1 MGFSRLPSRVHH
13 SRVVSPDLF
22 DDVPQPSK
30 PNRQT
35 PALDPRART
44 SEQLK
49 HLPARKSNRSR
60 PAARSLT
67 KRSASR
73 LPTDSAASLEA
84 FADPQDGTL
93 NPSERTP
100 HVPQAARSSL
110 KRKRDAN
117 DDVDTRP
124 RFLQRRG
131 ETPAIHT
138 AQRDAHA
145 PATPPS
151 SPHTEARREPTEE
164 QLTDYG
170 RWLARAELGR
180 LGALREQQC
189 ARLWKLVG
197 QARKGKVDPDFC
209 MHVARDNSL
218 AQRNGYGLALMFLD
232 GSVAPDENARRL
244 DGYFLALG
252 AASVPAYD
260 STYRQVKRELERCV
274 EMAACYLFK
283 TDWFKEA
290 PLEKLAEL
298 GNLLSKYPGQPACMK
313 AIAWIAGQVLAPATL
328 PRLGVKELTLLA
340 NALSKNVDSDR
351 CEQATA
357 RIGRHLLRGRE
368 AELGAR
374 HASLLLNAFSK
385 WPDNAGCRTAA
396 ESLALRLVN
405 TPGLRQAMD
414 AQALAT
420 SINALSKWPATEVYQ
435 QAAERLAPRLV
446 HEAALLEEMKGPAV
460 AAALNGLSK
469 WPKSDVCGAAAECVA
484 AQLATHA
491 ELRQEMNAQEVA
503 NALNALCKW
512 PDSADCRAAIEC
524 LADQLARNDRLPASM
539 NAQEVANALN
549 ALGKQ
554 PEATACRKAA
564 KCLAARIRND
574 VKLRAALDAQQV
586 ANALNALGKWP
597 DAAAC
602 REAAERLAERIDGDA
617 ALRGDMSAQH
627 IGNVFNALGK
637 WPDSAICLVAAER
650 LAVGLK
656 DDPER
661 LRAMDAQG
669 VAASLNGLSKWPES
683 AACWATADML
693 LMRLES
699 NAELQQGM
707 DAQGVANTLN
717 ALSKWSGADICPA
730 LAEQLATRLVDDADL
745 RQAMNSQEVANSL
758 NGLSRWPE
766 QPNCRQSLLLL
777 TARLGGTDLPWR
789 KAEMSAL
796 SQAAN
801 AISRLFLSAPDE
813 PEVQIPA
820 RAKLQDLATHL
831 DLYRE
836 RFEEAGAREI
846 ATLLKA
852 LASAQLLHDMRP
864 LARPALER
872 LTTLRHATELRK
884 DSLETMG
891 NLCLGLLP
899 LARSPVLI
907 AHRRRALSV
916 LGAIQPIVARKIERF
931 VQARQGATEGR
942 AAADTAMGD
951 ERHGTRRPALTF
963 YQVLKT
969 YAVVSGMWK
978 TRYVEGSRRAVREQK
993 DALVAWVKQTLA
1005 RTRDAIESD
1014 LGENSWNVIAQIEA
1028 DGDVLHALDLRIQH
1042 HTETI
1047 TQRHPPSRI
1056 DLGAMHRRM
1065 RTSAVGCPVAPAPG
1079 AGATHYTVVD
1089 MVGRELRNN
1098 RDEPN
1103 KPYSLFARL
1112 TGLPLVE
1119 VKLPGEVSEFM
1130 LARTF
1135 NYQGEPW
1142 RFDLFGGSRLSRGGG
1157 LRPEDILANHTAP
1170 ASMLPAVRYADTAPG
1185 SDLMQLAAK
1194 LAPQRE
1200 DWSRMQR
1207 ALLEM
1212 VPSDHVV
1219 EGTLRLG
1226 FFDDVPGP
1234 QHPFKLAGPDGRRIQ
1249 LCPND
1254 GCGFLKYEV
1263 AMRIPVFRE
1272 YAAAWDA
1279 VRTGRATPAQQ
1290 KLVDS
1295 GDERKRIAPQALQH
1309 FPRDEAALEEARQAI
1324 ERRLMQLAPK
1334 SDRGGPPPRID
1345 PLTLYHLIVSGG
1357 YEGAQIRAVPS
1368 ADNNVHLP
1376 AQRSQAFDHHGGALL
1391 LGKAPY
1397 DKENL
1402 LPVPDEQVATVT
1414 RGDATASFLSRCFAI
1429 QYSYTGFNDDAGEG
1443 AEMLHSKGML
1453 IVPPPQYWSPGHEGM
1468 DMACSREDLKTLS
1481 RWVAGRDRGALPPDM
1496 LSTGSLRVKEM
1507 VVPGRLGALPIT
1519 ELRKRDMDT
1528 DGDDAFV
1535 YAGYPKLAAHVTNV
1549 MDTRKKLRGLQRSF
1563 KPRKTAAP
1571 ALDFN
1576 SRHYQPGRASEI
1588 LSEQRGR
1595 RLRGTAS
1602 LLATRFLAQPD
1613 ALREAMARD
1622 MMFGVYDGV
1631 ERSLRNGL
1639 FDLIEAERLDP
1650 RTLETL
1656 RDQAFD
1662 GIATAHLP
1670 EAKEAAQLLYDE
1682 VVRLQSASADKA
1694 AELPAALAER
1704 FPSLAQAYEQ
1714 AGDTRARILAILE
1727 HYPVCRLSHEQFPD
1741 GQPGLV
1747 RGSAELTMRNLFTVA
1762 IKVGTDS
1769 LKADTGTKLFFDV
1782 IEACLRSER
1791 TFRERLTS
1799 VPYSKET
1806 AYAMREARFDP
1817 EQAKAAL
1824 QRNPNMA
1831 AGVMSLSVQALQ
1843 RWGLLAAPPPPQARF
1858 ANAPAPDVGQAIRVL
1873 AGHARR
1879 MEAEITPMLQS
1890 IAHAAGA
1897 QLVGLGHRLKSPGS
1911 LKEKLKQLVAHRQ
1924 LTLED
1929 AVPLVNDALRYSI
1942 TLPPGD
1948 FAGGCRRIQAALDEQ
1963 GHARVKLVNHF
1974 TKQYEPFSAINL
1986 TLRNPEGHL
1995 WEIQF
2000 HTPQTF
2006 ELKEQFHDRYK
2017 QSHRLR
2023 LQGAPAARLQ
2033 ELTRP
2038 ARDAF
2043 RAVPLPLGCDDILDW
2058 EAEQAGVALPA
2069 KKSKPAQKVAPKPA
2083 HAALAERL
2091 HAAAK
2096 AIEPR
2101 ITPVLRALLQRVQ
2114 GRLHGDGPE
2123 LHRHVFKKPASTRRK
2138 IDLLQQRF
2146 GLSPEQ
2152 AAARVRDALRYDV
2165 VLEHDGFVAAVQSIM
2180 RQLQSQG
2187 LKVVR
2192 VNNAFT
2198 VPDTTYAGLNMK
2210 LLSGAHYF
2218 EIQFHTADSLRIK
2231 QRTHGLYEKLRRIA
2245 PSSETSSHSGQ
2256 NPPASERE
2264 SLQQQLRSAAAK
2276 VPRPK
2281 GIETIV
2287 SVNHYN
2293 EPEGAVF

>member
-1 MGFSRLPSRVHH
+1 MGFSRLPSRVPH
-13 SRVVSPDLF
+13 SRAVSPDLC

-35 PALDPRART
+35 PALGPRART
-44 SEQLK
+44 SEQFK
-49 HLPARKSNRSR
+49 HLPAPKSNRSR

-84 FADPQDGTL
+84 FADPPDGTL
-93 NPSERTP
+93 NPSEHTS
-100 HVPQAARSSL
+100 HVPQTARAPL

-117 DDVDTRP
+117 DDVGTRP
-124 RFLQRRG
+124 RSLQRRG
-131 ETPAIHT
+131 EAPAIHT
-138 AQRDAHA
+138 AKRDAQV
-145 PATPPS
+145 PATRPS
-151 SPHTEARREPTEE
+151 SPRTESRREPTGE

-170 RWLARAELGR
+170 RWLAPADLGR

-189 ARLWKLVG
+189 ARLWKLVS

-232 GSVAPDENARRL
+232 GSVAPEENARRL
-244 DGYFLALG
+244 DGYLLALG
-252 AASVPAYD
+252 AASLPTQ
-260 STYRQVKRELERCV
+260 SPTLRQVKRELERCV
-274 EMAACYLFK
+274 DMAARYLFK
-283 TDWFKEA
+283 TDWFNEA

-374 HASLLLNAFSK
+374 HVSLLLNAFSK

-396 ESLALRLVN
+396 ESLARRLAN

-420 SINALSKWPATEVYQ
+420 SINALSKWPATEVCQ

-484 AQLATHA
+484 AQLAKHA
-491 ELRQEMNAQEVA
+491 GLRQEMNAQEVA

-512 PDSADCRAAIEC
+512 PDSADCRVAIEC
-524 LADQLARNDRLPASM
+524 LADQLARDDRLPASM

-554 PEATACRKAA
+554 PEAAACLAAA
-564 KCLAARIRND
+564 KCLAAHIRND
-574 VKLRAALDAQQV
+574 AKLRAALDAQQV
-586 ANALNALGKWP
+586 SNALNALGKWP

-627 IGNVFNALGK
+627 VGNVFNALGK
-637 WPDSAICLVAAER
+637 WPDSAICLATVER
-650 LAVGLK
+650 LAVWLTDGSALAQ
-656 DDPER
+656 
-661 LRAMDAQG
+661 AMDAQG
-669 VAASLNGLSKWPES
+669 VAASLNGLSKWPAS
-683 AACWATADML
+683 AACWAAAKRL
-693 LMRLES
+693 LAWLLS
-699 NAELQQGM
+699 DAELRQGM
-707 DAQGVANTLN
+707 DAQGVANVLN
-717 ALSKWSGADICPA
+717 AASRWSGEDVCRAV
-730 LAEQLATRLVDDADL
+730 AEQLATRLVDEADL

-766 QPNCRQSLLLL
+766 QPNCRQAVLLLM
-777 TARLGGTDLPWR
+777 ARLGGTDLPWR

-801 AISRLFLSAPDE
+801 AISRLFLSAQDE
-813 PEVQIPA
+813 PEVQLPA
-820 RAKLQDLATHL
+820 RAKLQDLAAHL
-831 DLYRE
+831 DLYRK
-836 RFEEAGAREI
+836 RFEEADTREI
-846 ATLLKA
+846 AALFKA
-852 LASAQLLHDMRP
+852 MASAQLLHDMRP
-864 LARPALER
+864 LARPVLER
-872 LTTLRHATELRK
+872 LTTLNHATGMRE

-907 AHRRRALSV
+907 AYRRRALSV
-916 LGAIQPIVARKIERF
+916 LGAIQPIVARKVERF

-942 AAADTAMGD
+942 AAADMAMGD

-963 YQVLKT
+963 YQVIKT

-1042 HTETI
+1042 QTETI

-1065 RTSAVGCPVAPAPG
+1065 RTSAAGCLVAPAPG

-1089 MVGRELRNN
+1089 MVGKEVRHN

-1295 GDERKRIAPQALQH
+1295 GDEHKRIAPQALQH

-1324 ERRLMQLAPK
+1324 ERRLMHLAPK

-1368 ADNNVHLP
+1368 ADDNVHLP

-1402 LPVPDEQVATVT
+1402 LPVPDERVATVI

-1453 IVPPPQYWSPGHEGM
+1453 IVPPPQYWSPGHDDM
-1468 DMACSREDLKTLS
+1468 DIACSREDLKTLS
-1481 RWVAGRDRGALPPDM
+1481 RWVEGRDRAALPRDM

-1535 YAGYPKLAAHVTNV
+1535 YAGYPKLAAHVTKV
-1549 MDTRKKLRGLQRSF
+1549 MALRRQLRGPQRSF
-1563 KPRKTAAP
+1563 KPSKTAAP
-1571 ALDFN
+1571 ALDSN
-1576 SRHYQPGRASEI
+1576 SRHYQPGRAPEI

-1613 ALREAMARD
+1613 AMREAMARD

-1639 FDLIEAERLDP
+1639 LDQIEAERPDSRALAA
-1650 RTLETL
+1650 L
-1656 RDQAFD
+1656 RDQAFAS
-1662 GIATAHLP
+1662 IARAHLP
-1670 EAKEAAQLLYDE
+1670 EAAEAARLLYNE
-1682 VVRLQSASADKA
+1682 VVRLHSASADKA

-1714 AGDTRARILAILE
+1714 AGDTRARLLAILE
-1727 HYPVCRLSHEQFPD
+1727 NYPVCRLSHEQFPD

-1769 LKADTGTKLFFDV
+1769 LKADTGTELFINV

-1791 TFRERLTS
+1791 AFRERLTS

-1806 AYAMREARFDP
+1806 AYAMRDARFDP

-1843 RWGLLAAPPPPQARF
+1843 QWGLLAAPPPPLARF
-1858 ANAPAPDVGQAIRVL
+1858 ANAPAQDVGQAIQVL
-1873 AGHARR
+1873 ARHARR
-1879 MEAEITPMLQS
+1879 MDEEITPMLRN

-1897 QLVGLGHRLKSPGS
+1897 QLVGLGHRLKSSGS
-1911 LKEKLKQLVAHRQ
+1911 LREKLKQLVAHKQ
-1924 LTLED
+1924 VTLED
-1929 AVPLVNDALRYSI
+1929 AVPLVNDALRYGV
-1942 TLPPGD
+1942 TLPPRD
-1948 FAGGCRRIQAALDEQ
+1948 FTAGCRRIQAALDEQ

-2006 ELKEQFHDRYK
+2006 DLKEQFHELYK

-2023 LQGAPAARLQ
+2023 LQGAPAARLK

-2043 RAVPLPLGCDDILDW
+2043 RGVPLPLGCDDILDW

-2069 KKSKPAQKVAPKPA
+2069 TKSKPAQKVAPKPA

-2091 HAAAK
+2091 DAAAK

-2101 ITPVLRALLQRVQ
+2101 ITPVLRALLQQVQ
-2114 GRLHGDGPE
+2114 GHLHGDGPE

-2165 VLEHDGFVAAVQSIM
+2165 VLEHDGFVAGVQSIM

-2187 LKVVR
+2187 LKVMR

-2198 VPDTTYAGLNMK
+2198 VPDTTYAGLNMN
-2210 LLSGAHYF
+2210 LTSGTHHF
-2218 EIQFHTADSLRIK
+2218 EIQFHTSGSLRIK
-2231 QRTHGLYEKLRRIA
+2231 QRTHGLYEKLRRIGLSSA
-2245 PSSETSSHSGQ
+2245 TPSS
-2256 NPPASERE
+2256 
-2264 SLQQQLRSAAAK
+2264 
-2276 VPRPK
+2276 
-2281 GIETIV
+2281 
-2287 SVNHYN
+2287 N
-2293 EPEGAVF
+2293 E

>member
-1 MGFSRLPSRVHH
+1 M
-13 SRVVSPDLF
+13 
-22 DDVPQPSK
+22 
-30 PNRQT
+30 
-35 PALDPRART
+35 
-44 SEQLK
+44 
-49 HLPARKSNRSR
+49 
-60 PAARSLT
+60 
-67 KRSASR
+67 
-73 LPTDSAASLEA
+73 PTDSAASLEA
-84 FADPQDGTL
+84 FADPPDGTL
-93 NPSERTP
+93 NPSEHTS
-100 HVPQAARSSL
+100 HVPQTARAPL

-117 DDVDTRP
+117 DDVGTRP
-124 RFLQRRG
+124 RSLQRRG
-131 ETPAIHT
+131 EAPAIHT
-138 AQRDAHA
+138 AKRDAQV
-145 PATPPS
+145 PATRPS
-151 SPHTEARREPTEE
+151 SPRTESRREPTGE

-170 RWLARAELGR
+170 RWLAPADLGR

-189 ARLWKLVG
+189 ARLWKLVS

-232 GSVAPDENARRL
+232 GSVAPEENARRL
-244 DGYFLALG
+244 DGYLLALG
-252 AASVPAYD
+252 AASLPTQ
-260 STYRQVKRELERCV
+260 SPTLRQVKRELERCV
-274 EMAACYLFK
+274 DMAARYLFK
-283 TDWFKEA
+283 TDWFNEA

-374 HASLLLNAFSK
+374 HVSLLLNAFSK

-396 ESLALRLVN
+396 ESLARRLAN

-420 SINALSKWPATEVYQ
+420 SINALSKWPATEVCQ

-484 AQLATHA
+484 AQLAKHA
-491 ELRQEMNAQEVA
+491 GLRQEMNAQEVA

-512 PDSADCRAAIEC
+512 PDSADCRVAIEC
-524 LADQLARNDRLPASM
+524 LADQLARDDRLPASM

-554 PEATACRKAA
+554 PEAAACLAAA
-564 KCLAARIRND
+564 KCLAAHIRND
-574 VKLRAALDAQQV
+574 AKLRAALDAQQV
-586 ANALNALGKWP
+586 SNALNALGKWP

-627 IGNVFNALGK
+627 VGNVFNALGK
-637 WPDSAICLVAAER
+637 WPDSAICLATVER
-650 LAVGLK
+650 LAVWLTDGSALAQ
-656 DDPER
+656 
-661 LRAMDAQG
+661 AMDAQG
-669 VAASLNGLSKWPES
+669 VAASLNGLSKWPAS
-683 AACWATADML
+683 AACWAAAKRL
-693 LMRLES
+693 LAWLLS
-699 NAELQQGM
+699 DAELRQGM
-707 DAQGVANTLN
+707 DAQGVANVLN
-717 ALSKWSGADICPA
+717 AASRWSGEDVCRAV
-730 LAEQLATRLVDDADL
+730 AEQLATRLVDEADL

-766 QPNCRQSLLLL
+766 QPNCRQAVLLLM
-777 TARLGGTDLPWR
+777 ARLGGTDLPWR

-801 AISRLFLSAPDE
+801 AISRLFLSAQDE
-813 PEVQIPA
+813 PEVQLPA
-820 RAKLQDLATHL
+820 RAKLQDLAAHL
-831 DLYRE
+831 DLYRK
-836 RFEEAGAREI
+836 RFEEADTREI
-846 ATLLKA
+846 AALFKA
-852 LASAQLLHDMRP
+852 MASAQLLHDMRP
-864 LARPALER
+864 LARPVLER
-872 LTTLRHATELRK
+872 LTTLNHATGMRE

-907 AHRRRALSV
+907 AYRRRALSV
-916 LGAIQPIVARKIERF
+916 LGAIQPIVARKVERF

-942 AAADTAMGD
+942 AAADMAMGD

-963 YQVLKT
+963 YQVIKT

-1042 HTETI
+1042 QTETI

-1065 RTSAVGCPVAPAPG
+1065 RTSAAGCLVAP
-1079 AGATHYTVVD
+1079 ATHYTVVD
-1089 MVGRELRNN
+1089 MVGKEVRHN

-1212 VPSDHVV
+1212 VPRDHVV

-1295 GDERKRIAPQALQH
+1295 GDEHKRIAPQALQH

-1324 ERRLMQLAPK
+1324 ERRLMHLAPK

-1368 ADNNVHLP
+1368 ADDNVHLP

-1402 LPVPDEQVATVT
+1402 LPVPDERVATVI

-1443 AEMLHSKGML
+1443 ADMLHSKGML
-1453 IVPPPQYWSPGHEGM
+1453 IMPPPGYWSSAHDDM
-1468 DMACSREDLKTLS
+1468 DLACSREDLKVLS
-1481 RWVAGRDRGALPPDM
+1481 RWVEGRDRAALPRDM
-1496 LSTGSLRVKEM
+1496 LSTGSLRVKDILM
-1507 VVPGRLGALPIT
+1507 PGRLGALPIP
-1519 ELRKRDMDT
+1519 ELRKRNMDT

-1535 YAGYPKLAAHVTNV
+1535 YAGYPKLAAHVTKV
-1549 MDTRKKLRGLQRSF
+1549 MALRRQLRGPQRSF
-1563 KPRKTAAP
+1563 KPSKTAAP
-1571 ALDFN
+1571 ALDSN
-1576 SRHYQPGRASEI
+1576 SRHYQPGRAPEI

-1613 ALREAMARD
+1613 AMREAMARD

-1639 FDLIEAERLDP
+1639 LDQIEAERPDSRALAA
-1650 RTLETL
+1650 L
-1656 RDQAFD
+1656 RDQAFAS
-1662 GIATAHLP
+1662 IARAHLP
-1670 EAKEAAQLLYDE
+1670 EAAEAARLLYNE
-1682 VVRLQSASADKA
+1682 VVRLHSASADKA

-1714 AGDTRARILAILE
+1714 AGDTRARLLAILE
-1727 HYPVCRLSHEQFPD
+1727 NYPVCRLSHEQFPD

-1769 LKADTGTKLFFDV
+1769 LKADTGTELFINV

-1791 TFRERLTS
+1791 AFRERLTS

-1806 AYAMREARFDP
+1806 AYAMRDARFDP

-1843 RWGLLAAPPPPQARF
+1843 QWGLLAAPPPPLARF
-1858 ANAPAPDVGQAIRVL
+1858 ANAPAQDVGQAIQVL
-1873 AGHARR
+1873 ARHARR
-1879 MEAEITPMLQS
+1879 MDEEITPMLRN

-1897 QLVGLGHRLKSPGS
+1897 QLVGLGHRLKSSGS
-1911 LKEKLKQLVAHRQ
+1911 LREKLKQLVAHKQ
-1924 LTLED
+1924 VTLED
-1929 AVPLVNDALRYSI
+1929 AVPLVNDALRYGV
-1942 TLPPGD
+1942 TLPPRD
-1948 FAGGCRRIQAALDEQ
+1948 FTAGCRRIQAALDEQ

-2006 ELKEQFHDRYK
+2006 DLKEQFHELYK

-2023 LQGAPAARLQ
+2023 LQGAPAARLK

-2043 RAVPLPLGCDDILDW
+2043 RGVPLPLGCDDILDW

-2069 KKSKPAQKVAPKPA
+2069 TKSKPAQKVAPKPA

-2091 HAAAK
+2091 DAAAK

-2101 ITPVLRALLQRVQ
+2101 ITPVLRALLQQVQ
-2114 GRLHGDGPE
+2114 GHLHGDGPE

-2165 VLEHDGFVAAVQSIM
+2165 VLEHDGFVAGVQSIM

-2187 LKVVR
+2187 LKVMR

-2198 VPDTTYAGLNMK
+2198 VPDTTYAGLNMN
-2210 LLSGAHYF
+2210 LTSGTHHF
-2218 EIQFHTADSLRIK
+2218 EIQFHTSGSLRIK
-2231 QRTHGLYEKLRRIA
+2231 QRTHGLYEKLRRIGLSSA
-2245 PSSETSSHSGQ
+2245 TPSSNEQ

-2264 SLQQQLRSAAAK
+2264 SLQRQLRSAAAN
-2276 VPRPK
+2276 VQRPK

-2293 EPEGAVF
+2293 EPEVAAF

>member
-1 MGFSRLPSRVHH
+1 MGFSRLPSRVPH
-13 SRVVSPDLF
+13 SRAVSPDLC

-35 PALDPRART
+35 PALGPRART
-44 SEQLK
+44 SEQFK
-49 HLPARKSNRSR
+49 HLPAPKSNRSR
-60 PAARSLT
+60 SAARSLT

-84 FADPQDGTL
+84 FADPPDGTL
-93 NPSERTP
+93 NPSEHTS
-100 HVPQAARSSL
+100 HVPQTARAPL

-117 DDVDTRP
+117 DDVGTRP
-124 RFLQRRG
+124 RSLQRRG
-131 ETPAIHT
+131 EAPAIHT
-138 AQRDAHA
+138 AKRDAQV
-145 PATPPS
+145 PATRPS
-151 SPHTEARREPTEE
+151 SPRTESSREPTGE

-170 RWLARAELGR
+170 RWLAPAELGR

-232 GSVAPDENARRL
+232 GSVAPEENARRL
-244 DGYFLALG
+244 DGYLLALG
-252 AASVPAYD
+252 AASLPTQ
-260 STYRQVKRELERCV
+260 SPTLRQVKRELERCV
-274 EMAACYLFK
+274 DMAARYLFK
-283 TDWFKEA
+283 TDWFNEA

-374 HASLLLNAFSK
+374 HVSLLLNAFSK

-396 ESLALRLVN
+396 ESLARRLAN

-420 SINALSKWPATEVYQ
+420 SINALSKWPATEVCQ

-484 AQLATHA
+484 AQLAKHA
-491 ELRQEMNAQEVA
+491 GLRQEMNAQEVA

-512 PDSADCRAAIEC
+512 PDSADCRVAIEC
-524 LADQLARNDRLPASM
+524 LADQLARDDRLPASM

-554 PEATACRKAA
+554 PEAAACLAAA
-564 KCLAARIRND
+564 KCLAAHIRND
-574 VKLRAALDAQQV
+574 AKLRAALDAQQV
-586 ANALNALGKWP
+586 SNALNALGKWP

-602 REAAERLAERIDGDA
+602 REAAERIDGDA

-627 IGNVFNALGK
+627 VGNVFNALGK
-637 WPDSAICLVAAER
+637 WPDSAICLATVER
-650 LAVGLK
+650 LAVWLTDGSALAQ
-656 DDPER
+656 
-661 LRAMDAQG
+661 AMDAQG
-669 VAASLNGLSKWPES
+669 VAASLNGLSKWPAS
-683 AACWATADML
+683 AACWAAAKRL
-693 LMRLES
+693 LAWLLS
-699 NAELQQGM
+699 DAELRQGM
-707 DAQGVANTLN
+707 DAQGVANVLN
-717 ALSKWSGADICPA
+717 AASRWSGEDVCRAV
-730 LAEQLATRLVDDADL
+730 AEQLATRLVDEADL

-766 QPNCRQSLLLL
+766 QPNCRQAVLLLM
-777 TARLGGTDLPWR
+777 ARLGGTDLPWR

-801 AISRLFLSAPDE
+801 AISRLFLSAQDE
-813 PEVQIPA
+813 PEVQLPA
-820 RAKLQDLATHL
+820 RAKLQDLAAHL
-831 DLYRE
+831 DLYRK
-836 RFEEAGAREI
+836 RFEEADTREI
-846 ATLLKA
+846 AALFKA
-852 LASAQLLHDMRP
+852 MASAQLLHDMRP
-864 LARPALER
+864 LARPVLER
-872 LTTLRHATELRK
+872 LTTLNHATGMRE

-907 AHRRRALSV
+907 AYRRRALSV
-916 LGAIQPIVARKIERF
+916 LGAIQPIVARKVERF

-942 AAADTAMGD
+942 AAADMAMGD

-963 YQVLKT
+963 YQVIKT

-1042 HTETI
+1042 QTETI

-1065 RTSAVGCPVAPAPG
+1065 RTSAAGCLVAPAPG

-1089 MVGRELRNN
+1089 MVGKEVRHN

-1324 ERRLMQLAPK
+1324 ERRLMHLAPK

-1368 ADNNVHLP
+1368 ADDNVHLP

-1402 LPVPDEQVATVT
+1402 LPVPDERVATVI

-1481 RWVAGRDRGALPPDM
+1481 RWVAGRDRAALPPDM

-1535 YAGYPKLAAHVTNV
+1535 YAGYPKLAAHVTKV
-1549 MDTRKKLRGLQRSF
+1549 MALRRQLRGPQRSF
-1563 KPRKTAAP
+1563 KPSKTAAP
-1571 ALDFN
+1571 ALDSN
-1576 SRHYQPGRASEI
+1576 SRHYQPGRAPEI

-1613 ALREAMARD
+1613 AMREAMARD

-1639 FDLIEAERLDP
+1639 LDQIEAERPDSRALVA
-1650 RTLETL
+1650 L
-1656 RDQAFD
+1656 RDQAFAS
-1662 GIATAHLP
+1662 IARAHLP
-1670 EAKEAAQLLYDE
+1670 EAAEAARLLYNE

-1714 AGDTRARILAILE
+1714 AGDTRARLLAILE
-1727 HYPVCRLSHEQFPD
+1727 NYPVCRLSHEQFPD

-1769 LKADTGTKLFFDV
+1769 LKADTGTELFINV

-1791 TFRERLTS
+1791 AFRERLTS

-1806 AYAMREARFDP
+1806 AYAMRDARFDP

-1879 MEAEITPMLQS
+1879 MEAEITPMLRS
-1890 IAHAAGA
+1890 IAHATGA
-1897 QLVGLGHRLKSPGS
+1897 QLVGLDHRLKSPGS

-1929 AVPLVNDALRYSI
+1929 AVPLVNDALRYGI

-1948 FAGGCRRIQAALDEQ
+1948 FAAGCRRIQAALDEQ

-1974 TKQYEPFSAINL
+1974 TKQYEPFSAVNL

-2000 HTPQTF
+2000 HTPRTF
-2006 ELKEQFHDRYK
+2006 ELKEQFHDLYK

-2043 RAVPLPLGCDDILDW
+2043 RGVPLPLGCDDILDW

-2069 KKSKPAQKVAPKPA
+2069 TKSKPAQKVAPKPA

-2101 ITPVLRALLQRVQ
+2101 ITPVLRALLQQVQ
-2114 GRLHGDGPE
+2114 GHLHGDGPE

-2165 VLEHDGFVAAVQSIM
+2165 VLEHDGFVAGVQSIM

-2187 LKVVR
+2187 LKVMR

-2198 VPDTTYAGLNMK
+2198 VPDTTYAGLNMN
-2210 LLSGAHYF
+2210 LTSGTHHF
-2218 EIQFHTADSLRIK
+2218 EIQFHTSGSLRIK
-2231 QRTHGLYEKLRRIA
+2231 QRTHGLYEKLRRIGLSSA
-2245 PSSETSSHSGQ
+2245 TPSSNEQ

-2264 SLQQQLRSAAAK
+2264 SLQRQLRSAAAN
-2276 VPRPK
+2276 VQRPK

-2293 EPEGAVF
+2293 EPEVAAF

>member
-1 MGFSRLPSRVHH
+1 M
-13 SRVVSPDLF
+13 
-22 DDVPQPSK
+22 
-30 PNRQT
+30 
-35 PALDPRART
+35 
-44 SEQLK
+44 
-49 HLPARKSNRSR
+49 
-60 PAARSLT
+60 
-67 KRSASR
+67 
-73 LPTDSAASLEA
+73 PTDSAASLEA
-84 FADPQDGTL
+84 FADPPDGTL
-93 NPSERTP
+93 NPSEHTS
-100 HVPQAARSSL
+100 HVPQTARAPL

-117 DDVDTRP
+117 DDVGTRP
-124 RFLQRRG
+124 RSLQRRG
-131 ETPAIHT
+131 EAPAIHT
-138 AQRDAHA
+138 AKRDAQV
-145 PATPPS
+145 PATRPS
-151 SPHTEARREPTEE
+151 SPRTESSREPTGE

-170 RWLARAELGR
+170 RWLAPAELGR

-232 GSVAPDENARRL
+232 GSVAPEENARRL
-244 DGYFLALG
+244 DGYLLALG
-252 AASVPAYD
+252 AASLPTQ
-260 STYRQVKRELERCV
+260 SPTLRQVKRELERCV
-274 EMAACYLFK
+274 DMAARYLFK
-283 TDWFKEA
+283 TDWFNEA

-374 HASLLLNAFSK
+374 HVSLLLNAFSK

-396 ESLALRLVN
+396 ESLARRLAN

-420 SINALSKWPATEVYQ
+420 SINALSKWPATEVCQ

-484 AQLATHA
+484 AQLAKHA
-491 ELRQEMNAQEVA
+491 GLRQEMNAQEVA

-512 PDSADCRAAIEC
+512 PDSADCRVAIEC
-524 LADQLARNDRLPASM
+524 LADQLARDDRLPASM

-554 PEATACRKAA
+554 PEAAACLAAA
-564 KCLAARIRND
+564 KCLAAHIRND
-574 VKLRAALDAQQV
+574 AKLRAALDAQQV
-586 ANALNALGKWP
+586 SNALNALGKWP

-602 REAAERLAERIDGDA
+602 REAAERIDGDA

-627 IGNVFNALGK
+627 VGNVFNALGK
-637 WPDSAICLVAAER
+637 WPDSAICLATVER
-650 LAVGLK
+650 LAVWLTDGSALAQ
-656 DDPER
+656 
-661 LRAMDAQG
+661 AMDAQG
-669 VAASLNGLSKWPES
+669 VAASLNGLSKWPAS
-683 AACWATADML
+683 AACWAAAKRL
-693 LMRLES
+693 LAWLLS
-699 NAELQQGM
+699 DAELRQGM
-707 DAQGVANTLN
+707 DAQGVANVLN
-717 ALSKWSGADICPA
+717 AASRWSGEDVCRAV
-730 LAEQLATRLVDDADL
+730 AEQLATRLVDEADL

-766 QPNCRQSLLLL
+766 QPNCRQAVLLLM
-777 TARLGGTDLPWR
+777 ARLGGTDLPWR

-801 AISRLFLSAPDE
+801 AISRLFLSAQDE
-813 PEVQIPA
+813 PEVQLPA
-820 RAKLQDLATHL
+820 RAKLQDLAAHL
-831 DLYRE
+831 DLYRK
-836 RFEEAGAREI
+836 RFEEADTREI
-846 ATLLKA
+846 AALFKA
-852 LASAQLLHDMRP
+852 MASAQLLHDMRP
-864 LARPALER
+864 LARPVLER
-872 LTTLRHATELRK
+872 LTTLNHATGMRE

-907 AHRRRALSV
+907 AYRRRALSV
-916 LGAIQPIVARKIERF
+916 LGAIQPIVARKVERF

-942 AAADTAMGD
+942 AAADMAMGD

-963 YQVLKT
+963 YQVIKT

-1042 HTETI
+1042 QTETI

-1065 RTSAVGCPVAPAPG
+1065 RTSAAGCLVAPAPG

-1089 MVGRELRNN
+1089 MVGKEVRHN

-1324 ERRLMQLAPK
+1324 ERRLMHLAPK

-1368 ADNNVHLP
+1368 ADDNVHLP

-1402 LPVPDEQVATVT
+1402 LPVPDERVATVI

-1481 RWVAGRDRGALPPDM
+1481 RWVAGRDRAALPPDM

-1535 YAGYPKLAAHVTNV
+1535 YAGYPKLAAHVTKV
-1549 MDTRKKLRGLQRSF
+1549 MALRRQLRGPQRSF
-1563 KPRKTAAP
+1563 KPSKTAAP
-1571 ALDFN
+1571 ALDSN
-1576 SRHYQPGRASEI
+1576 SRHYQPGRAPEI

-1613 ALREAMARD
+1613 AMREAMARD

-1639 FDLIEAERLDP
+1639 LDQIEAERPDSRALVA
-1650 RTLETL
+1650 L
-1656 RDQAFD
+1656 RDQAFAS
-1662 GIATAHLP
+1662 IARAHLP
-1670 EAKEAAQLLYDE
+1670 EAAEAARLLYNE

-1714 AGDTRARILAILE
+1714 AGDTRARLLAILE
-1727 HYPVCRLSHEQFPD
+1727 NYPVCRLSHEQFPD

-1769 LKADTGTKLFFDV
+1769 LKADTGTELFINV

-1791 TFRERLTS
+1791 AFRERLTS

-1806 AYAMREARFDP
+1806 AYAMRDARFDP

-1879 MEAEITPMLQS
+1879 MEAEITPMLRS
-1890 IAHAAGA
+1890 IAHATGA
-1897 QLVGLGHRLKSPGS
+1897 QLVGLDHRLKSPGS

-1929 AVPLVNDALRYSI
+1929 AVPLVNDALRYGI

-1948 FAGGCRRIQAALDEQ
+1948 FAAGCRRIQAALDEQ

-1974 TKQYEPFSAINL
+1974 TKQYEPFSAVNL

-2000 HTPQTF
+2000 HTPRTF
-2006 ELKEQFHDRYK
+2006 ELKEQFHDLYK

-2043 RAVPLPLGCDDILDW
+2043 RGVPLPLGCDDILDW

-2069 KKSKPAQKVAPKPA
+2069 TKSKPAQKVAPKPA

-2101 ITPVLRALLQRVQ
+2101 ITPVLRALLQQVQ
-2114 GRLHGDGPE
+2114 GHLHGDGPE

-2165 VLEHDGFVAAVQSIM
+2165 VLEHDGFVAGVQSIM

-2187 LKVVR
+2187 LKVMR

-2198 VPDTTYAGLNMK
+2198 VPDTTYAGLNMN
-2210 LLSGAHYF
+2210 LTSGTHHF
-2218 EIQFHTADSLRIK
+2218 EIQFHTSGSLRIK
-2231 QRTHGLYEKLRRIA
+2231 QRTHGLYEKLRRIGLSSA
-2245 PSSETSSHSGQ
+2245 TPSSNEQ

-2264 SLQQQLRSAAAK
+2264 SLQRQLRSAAAN
-2276 VPRPK
+2276 VQRPK

-2293 EPEGAVF
+2293 EPEVAAF